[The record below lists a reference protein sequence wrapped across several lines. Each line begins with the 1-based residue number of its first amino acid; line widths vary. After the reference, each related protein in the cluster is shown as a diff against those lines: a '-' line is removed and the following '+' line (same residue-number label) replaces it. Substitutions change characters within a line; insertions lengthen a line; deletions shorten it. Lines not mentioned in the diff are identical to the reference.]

1 MSMRA
6 NPTIIG
12 AFVVGAAA
20 LLVAALLVWG
30 GSGFLRNKLDYVAFF
45 DAAVTGLQK
54 GAPVMLRGVRVGDVT
69 DVQVRWGT
77 RFVAVYLSLDPTAL
91 KGAPKHEVHA
101 QIAEAVESQ
110 GLRAQLKA
118 QSLLTGVLFVALDAL
133 PDTPIV
139 LRGLD
144 PKTPELPT
152 VPTDLEMWMAKLER
166 LADAVAALPLQ
177 DIATAAAAT
186 LNETT
191 RLLKSPEIA
200 RVLQNTDALVADTR
214 TLVKRIETLTTTV
227 TAQVDPLA
235 ASARGTLRSADTALA
250 DLPRLISDVQGLV
263 AKVDVHVDPLLAS
276 LRRSSDVAQS
286 TLEQARVTLGG
297 VDGVLSQDSAIG
309 FELGQTLRE
318 LRETA
323 RALRSLADYLERVPD
338 SVVYGVRR
346 TGDRR

>member
-1 MSMRA
+1 MSTRA

-30 GSGFLRNKLDYVAFF
+30 GSGFLRNKLDYVLFF

-54 GAPVMLRGVRVGDVT
+54 GAAVMLRGVRVGDVT

-77 RFVAVYLSLDPTAL
+77 RFVAVYLSLDPDAL
-91 KGAPKHEVHA
+91 KGAPKAEVHA
-101 QIAEAVESQ
+101 QIAEAVKTQ

-118 QSLLTGVLFVALDAL
+118 QSLLTGVLFVALDTL

-177 DIATAAAAT
+177 EIATAAATT

>member
-54 GAPVMLRGVRVGDVT
+54 GAPVMLRGVRVGEVT

-77 RFVAVYLSLDPTAL
+77 RLVAVYLSLDPNAL
-91 KGAPKHEVHA
+91 KGAPKNEVHA
-101 QIAEAVESQ
+101 QIAEAVETQ